1 LYEVELKKL
10 CKFTQEYIILELM
23 QLTYQFA
30 SADDINAEL
39 LEAIKGAFK
48 SNAITLM
55 VQTTVPSEELP
66 EALKTILDDRLEE
79 DVATYLTSEESI
91 SLLREKYGI

>member
-1 LYEVELKKL
+1 
-10 CKFTQEYIILELM
+10 M

-39 LEAIKGAFK
+39 LEAIKVAFK

-55 VQTTVPSEELP
+55 VQTTAPSEELP

-91 SLLREKYGI
+91 SLLREKCTG

>member
-1 LYEVELKKL
+1 
-10 CKFTQEYIILELM
+10 M